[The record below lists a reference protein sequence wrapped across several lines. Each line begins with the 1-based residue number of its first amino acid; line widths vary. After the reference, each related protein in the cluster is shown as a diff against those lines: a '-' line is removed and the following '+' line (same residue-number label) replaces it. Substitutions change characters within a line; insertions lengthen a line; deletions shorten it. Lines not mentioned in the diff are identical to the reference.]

1 LDAHK
6 LMPENFEFED
16 RAKLYLKALGYVVL
30 PPERVGA
37 IAVERTYSDLSLL
50 KSDNIDKRKEHI
62 HRAMA
67 HEMGQELYRAGAL
80 NFTEQAVRLPNE
92 VTRFSAR
99 LTIIKP
105 ETK

>member
-1 LDAHK
+1 LDACK
-6 LMPENFEFED
+6 LMPESFEYH
-16 RAKLYLKALGYVVL
+16 AKLYLKAMCYVVL

-50 KSDNIDKRKEHI
+50 KNIDKRKEHI